1 MKDKTIHSL
10 HGTFLNI
17 MKLSEELEKIP
28 RKFGTDENLSSTE
41 IHLIELIGE
50 NSDVSV
56 TQLAK
61 LQGVTKGAVSQN
73 LKRLES
79 KGFILKE
86 EDPANSSR
94 SIIGLT
100 NKGKTAF
107 YAHRHWHETMD
118 DGYKEFFL
126 SLNQQKIDFL
136 NEVLTKVEG
145 FLKKRIMTEK

>member
-17 MKLSEELEKIP
+17 MKLADELEKIP
-28 RKFGTDENLSSTE
+28 RKFGTDQNISSTE
-41 IHLIELIGE
+41 IQLIELVGE
-50 NSDVSV
+50 NSNVSV

-61 LQGVTKGAVSQN
+61 MQGVTKGAVSQS

-86 EDPANSSR
+86 EDPSNSSR
-94 SIIGLT
+94 SIISLT

-118 DGYKEFFL
+118 GGFKEFFQ
-126 SLNQQKIDFL
+126 SLEQEKIF
-136 NEVLTKVEG
+136 
-145 FLKKRIMTEK
+145 